1 MNEQTPKDESKAAVG
16 QSALNVELGSVVWE
30 ETTHCEGEDTL
41 YACNLEDGGR
51 ITVLDRMTG
60 YGNGIRDV
68 ESGYRNKDGKF
79 WLASGGFDVRS
90 NADFTATQAI
100 EWIKKNANTCIDA

>member
-1 MNEQTPKDESKAAVG
+1 MNTETAPEADTPEGAA
-16 QSALNVELGSVVWE
+16 SELNAGLGSVVWD
-30 ETTHCEGEDTL
+30 ETTHNEGDDTL

-60 YGNGIRDV
+60 YGNGIRDI

-79 WLASGGFDVRS
+79 WLASGNFDVRR
-90 NADFTATQAI
+90 NVDFTVKQAI

>member
-1 MNEQTPKDESKAAVG
+1 MNTETPQEPSTTECAASGLTVG
-16 QSALNVELGSVVWE
+16 LGSLVWA
-30 ETTHCEGEDTL
+30 ETTHCEGENTL

-90 NADFTATQAI
+90 NADFTVTQAI

>member
-1 MNEQTPKDESKAAVG
+1 MSNDEPSKADEG
-16 QSALNVELGSVVWE
+16 QSRLTVGLGSLVWT

-41 YACNLEDGGR
+41 YACNLEDGGC

-60 YGNGIRDV
+60 YGNEIRDV

-79 WLASGGFDVRS
+79 WLASGNFDVRS
-90 NADFTATQAI
+90 NADFTVTQAI